1 MCDCFNFQ
9 KTFTCWIRIR
19 IWILIRVEADAD
31 PGSGSLIQPMR
42 IHIPEI
48 QNTTKTKAALDTHF
62 ADLRFLLI
70 QDI

>member
-1 MCDCFNFQ
+1 MIVL
-9 KTFTCWIRIR
+9 TFRKRFTSCICIR